1 MVAIMRRALV
11 LTVALLACCAPAQ
24 AATVTARQYEE
35 LTKVEE
41 KVTVTD
47 VEYRADPGEVNVV
60 RLWIEGDRLRIADSG
75 APLRAVGLCD
85 QIDAHEASCPRVGGI
100 PISTGD
106 GDDTVTTP
114 LDDPDAPAAR
124 VFAGEG
130 DDRLSG
136 AGELHGGPGDDVI
149 TLGILTR
156 HEGGSAQGSRGK
168 GGEGDDTITGSDGG
182 DVLWGG
188 GGRNTLLAGAGDD
201 YVFEGDTRGAGDWD
215 VLDGGAGQ
223 DWLGYS
229 GHDEDLFADLRS
241 AGQQI
246 IAVPT
251 GALDDVRGFESLL
264 TGSGADTIIGE
275 GSDRA
280 TYSSGPGDDL
290 VRAGPGMDSVHM
302 GKGNDRVLAAGDDLL
317 KDYIDCGPGRDS
329 VVAETGD
336 DAHECEHADLHIAPR
351 PVTRMQRKG
360 AWLRPIF
367 NCAGV
372 VSDCHGFTNVYWRTR
387 HGWRAVRYRIRI
399 VCDTKTVPCASHAR
413 GGWARLGRRARR
425 TLGREGRLEIRVESV
440 LEARNDP
447 QGAPYYAE
455 QFYVMRASGVLV
467 GDPSP
472 ILPADL
478 H

>member
-41 KVTVTD
+41 KVTVTH

-136 AGELHGGPGDDVI
+136 AGELHGGAGDDVI

-168 GGEGDDTITGSDGG
+168 GGEGDDTITGSDGQ
-182 DVLWGG
+182 DALWGG
-188 GGRNTLLAGAGDD
+188 GGRNTLLAGADDD

-280 TYSSGPGDDL
+280 MYSTGPGDDL
-290 VRAGPGMDSVHM
+290 VRAGPGMDSMHM

-317 KDYIDCGPGRDS
+317 KDYIDCGPGLTASSPRPATTPTS
-329 VVAETGD
+329 ASTLTSTSRPGRSPACNERARGC
-336 DAHECEHADLHIAPR
+336 ARSSIAPAWSR
-351 PVTRMQRKG
+351 TATASRTSTGVPAKG
-360 AWLRPIF
+360 
-367 NCAGV
+367 
-372 VSDCHGFTNVYWRTR
+372 
-387 HGWRAVRYRIRI
+387 
-399 VCDTKTVPCASHAR
+399 
-413 GGWARLGRRARR
+413 GGPSATGSGSSATPRRSPARR
-425 TLGREGRLEIRVESV
+425 TPAADGRGS
-440 LEARNDP
+440 A
-447 QGAPYYAE
+447 GAPGARSTVKAGWRFGSSPCWRPATTRKE
-455 QFYVMRASGVLV
+455 RPIT
-467 GDPSP
+467 PSSST
-472 ILPADL
+472 
-478 H
+478 